1 MTKEQSIKNQAK
13 LKKSEE
19 VKDIKF
25 VLQHFDLPPISKTA
39 IGKLDDSERGQL
51 RGGLWVLLRL
61 VNDSVCGSEVELF
74 KLS

>member
-25 VLQHFDLPPISKTA
+25 VLQHFDLPPISK
-39 IGKLDDSERGQL
+39 SERGQL